1 MSSKRYDKTNLL
13 KPKTRIK
20 SKTRINIKINLY
32 LFYMSQS
39 LVNQITLDCL
49 LNKETMEKHVIRQRE
64 KQINREDLNFYRK
77 RIFNLF
83 KELISNNKPNDL
95 SPDVKYAYDTF
106 IKSAIGYFKV
116 VDNNDLLQE
125 EYNDV
130 KFPDDICSIS
140 DTDMSSNLDVNNE
153 ANKLLMRS
161 IKIDLPTLDKYVKR
175 TSNKKEQ
182 NIILPKSREVDIMKP
197 ELKDKGLKKN
207 ITNIYE
213 DNKKK

>member
-1 MSSKRYDKTNLL
+1 
-13 KPKTRIK
+13 
-20 SKTRINIKINLY
+20 
-32 LFYMSQS
+32 MSQS

-49 LNKETMEKHVIRQRE
+49 LNKEMMGKHVMRQRE
-64 KQINREDLNFYRK
+64 KQINIEDFIFYRK

-106 IKSAIGYFKV
+106 IKSTIDYFKV
-116 VDNNDLLQE
+116 IDNNDLLQE
-125 EYNDV
+125 EYKDV
-130 KFPDDICSIS
+130 EFSLDICSDLNTYI
-140 DTDMSSNLDVNNE
+140 SSNLDINNE

-161 IKIDLPTLDKYVKR
+161 IKIDPPTLDKYVKR
-175 TSNKKEQ
+175 TSHKKET
-182 NIILPKSREVDIMKP
+182 NIILPKSREVDITKA
-197 ELKDKGLKKN
+197 ELKYKGLKKN